1 MSRPEDS
8 TTTRTCYVLTDQK
21 PGTEVA
27 AGMASALGLGSI
39 LFKDE
44 DPNYSSML
52 LEYAEKL
59 YTFGNT
65 YKGKYSDSIQ
75 DAA

>member
-1 MSRPEDS
+1 
-8 TTTRTCYVLTDQK
+8 
-21 PGTEVA
+21 
-27 AGMASALGLGSI
+27 MASALGLGSI
-39 LFKDE
+39 LFKE
-44 DPNYSSML
+44 VDPNYSQML

-59 YTFGNT
+59 FTFGDT